1 MRILANTPSGSKTR
15 RLLHANTPPR
25 SKTRPVLQANTPSGT
40 KTRRLLQANTPSRSK
55 TRPVLQANTPSR
67 SKTRRLLQ
75 ANTPSGPKTRP
86 VLQANT
92 PSGTKTRRLLH
103 VNTPSRSKTRP
114 VLQANTPSGTKKDC
128 LRYPPLPAGYPS
140 AKHKAAERMG
150 DRSPQSVR
158 RPFLYR
164 LRTERTGPAL
174 ELAILYLIVNS
185 VSLRIS
191 DTVGCGKM
199 TRCSSAI
206 VMPCV
211 MAIAAPKIISLHG
224 LPSMCTPSTVRL
236 SGS

>member
-1 MRILANTPSGSKTR
+1 MRIPANTPSRAKTR
-15 RLLHANTPPR
+15 RLLHANTP
-25 SKTRPVLQANTPSGT
+25 SDT
-40 KTRRLLQANTPSRSK
+40 KTRRLLQANTPPGSK
-55 TRPVLQANTPSR
+55 TCRLLHANTTPG
-67 SKTRRLLQ
+67 SKTCRLLH
-75 ANTPSGPKTRP
+75 
-86 VLQANT
+86 ANT

-103 VNTPSRSKTRP
+103 T
-114 VLQANTPSGTKKDC
+114 NTPSGTKKDC
-128 LRYPPLPAGYPS
+128 LRYPPRPTGYPS

-174 ELAILYLIVNS
+174 GLAIVQWIVNS
-185 VSLRIS
+185 VSLKIS

-206 VMPCV
+206 VMPWV
-211 MAIAAPKIISLHG
+211 MAIDAPKIISLHG
-224 LPSMCTPSTVRL
+224 LPSMCTPSTVCF

>member
-1 MRILANTPSGSKTR
+1 MRILANTLSGSKTRRLLQANTPSGSKTR
-15 RLLHANTPPR
+15 RLLHTNTPSGP
-25 SKTRPVLQANTPSGT
+25 KTRPVLQANTPSDT
-40 KTRRLLQANTPSRSK
+40 KTCRLLQANTPSRSK
-55 TRPVLQANTPSR
+55 TRPVLQANTPS
-67 SKTRRLLQ
+67 
-75 ANTPSGPKTRP
+75 
-86 VLQANT
+86 
-92 PSGTKTRRLLH
+92 GTKTRRLLH
-103 VNTPSRSKTRP
+103 T
-114 VLQANTPSGTKKDC
+114 NTPSGTKKDC

-140 AKHKAAERMG
+140 AKHKTAERME

-174 ELAILYLIVNS
+174 GLAIVYLIVNS
-185 VSLRIS
+185 VSLKIS

-199 TRCSSAI
+199 TRCNSAI

-224 LPSMCTPSTVRL
+224 LPSMCTPSTVCF